1 MSELTTS
8 KPLGGGAPARL
19 SPTVGKPAG
28 AGRPAKRKSLT
39 RKQTRAGWF
48 LLTPALLHSTI
59 FISIPTVAA
68 IVLSMTD
75 YSFTGEWQWVG
86 FANFVE
92 LMGDQNF
99 KTAFI
104 NTVVYA
110 VVVVPISMG
119 LALLIAL
126 GLNQKIRGLSFF
138 RTAFYIPTVTATVAV
153 ASVWLWMYNPGSGLG
168 NGILSLFGIGPQGW
182 LTNPDMALGSV
193 MVVGVWQGLGAKMI
207 IYLAAL
213 QGVSRELIEAA
224 DLDGANSWQI
234 FRHVKWPALAPAQFF
249 VLVTAI
255 VSTFQVFD
263 LVYVMTQGGPGIAT
277 NVLVLDIYNNAFQ
290 SLRLGY
296 ASAETVIM
304 ILLISVFIYVG
315 RKLQGSDKSE

>member
-8 KPLGGGAPARL
+8 KPGVTR
-19 SPTVGKPAG
+19 S
-28 AGRPAKRKSLT
+28 AKRKSLT

-48 LLTPALLHSTI
+48 FLTPALLHSTI

-68 IVLSMTD
+68 LLLSMTD

-86 FANFVE
+86 IANFVE
-92 LMGDQNF
+92 LMGDAHF

-193 MVVGVWQGLGAKMI
+193 MVVGIWQGLGAKMI

-224 DLDGANSWQI
+224 DLDGANAWQI

-263 LVYVMTQGGPGIAT
+263 LVYVMTQGGPGVAT

>member
-1 MSELTTS
+1 MSKLITEKSPGLS
-8 KPLGGGAPARL
+8 APSRL
-19 SPTVGKPAG
+19 SSTGGKS
-28 AGRPAKRKSLT
+28 GRAAKPAKRKSLT
-39 RKQTRAGWF
+39 RNQARAGWLF
-48 LLTPALLHSTI
+48 LTPALLHSTI
-59 FISIPTVAA
+59 FISVPTVAA
-68 IVLSMTD
+68 VFLSMTD
-75 YSFTGEWQWVG
+75 YSFTGEWEWIG
-86 FANFVE
+86 FGNYVE
-92 LMGDQNF
+92 LMSDQNF
-99 KTAFI
+99 KTAFV

-110 VVVVPISMG
+110 LVVVPVSMG

-153 ASVWLWMYNPGSGLG
+153 ASVWLWIFNPGSGLA
-168 NGILSLFGIGPQGW
+168 NGVLSLFGFGPMSW
-182 LTNPDMALGSV
+182 LTDPDMALGSV
-193 MVVGVWQGLGAKMI
+193 MAVGVWQGLGAKMI

-224 DLDGANSWQI
+224 DLDGANKWQV
-234 FRHVKWPALAPAQFF
+234 FRHVKWPALGPAQFF

-290 SLRLGY
+290 ALRLGY

-304 ILLISVFIYVG
+304 ILLISVFIIVG

>member
-1 MSELTTS
+1 MSELITS
-8 KPLGGGAPARL
+8 TRSERVAEPRL
-19 SPTVGKPAG
+19 SPTRGKPGG
-28 AGRPAKRKSLT
+28 AARPTKRKSLT

-48 LLTPALLHSTI
+48 FLLPALLHSTI
-59 FISIPTVAA
+59 FISVPTIAA
-68 IVLSMTD
+68 VFLSMTD
-75 YSFTGEWQWVG
+75 YSFTGEWEWVG
-86 FANFVE
+86 FANYVE
-92 LMGDQNF
+92 LMSDQNF

-110 VVVVPISMG
+110 IVVVPLSMA

-153 ASVWLWMYNPGSGLG
+153 ASVWLWIYNPGSGLA
-168 NGILSLFGIGPQGW
+168 NGVLNLFGFGPQGW
-182 LTNPDMALGSV
+182 LTDPDMALGSV
-193 MVVGVWQGLGAKMI
+193 MAVGVWQGLGAKMI

-224 DLDGANSWQI
+224 DLDGANKWQV
-234 FRHVKWPALAPAQFF
+234 FRHVKWPALGPAQFF

-304 ILLISVFIYVG
+304 IMLISVFIIVG